1 MKGTLV
7 NSAAVMIG
15 SGLGL
20 MLKKGIPLR
29 LQQTLMQGLGL
40 AVILIGLQMAFKTQN
55 ILIVIFSLTLG
66 GVIGELLRIDAM
78 LDRVGNWVTR
88 KFSTESGNAGQG
100 FISASLVFC
109 VGAMAVVG
117 AVQEG
122 LTGDATTLYAKSM
135 LDGVTSIVFASTM
148 GAGVALSAATV
159 LVYQGGLTLLTG
171 IFGSMINDALI
182 KEITAVGGIL
192 IVGIACS
199 MLEIKKIN
207 VANLLPA
214 IPVAAIITLMWP
226 A

>member
-7 NSAAVMIG
+7 NAAAVLAG

-20 MLKKGIPLR
+20 LLKKEIPAR
-29 LQQTLMQGLGL
+29 FQKTLMQGLGL
-40 AVILIGLQMAFKTQN
+40 AVILIGLQMAMKTQN

-66 GVIGELLRIDAM
+66 ALIGEALNLGAW
-78 LDRVGNWVTR
+78 LDRIGGWVTDR
-88 KFSTESGNAGQG
+88 FSTAGGNAGQG

-109 VGAMAVVG
+109 VGAMSIVG
-117 AVQEG
+117 AIQDG

-135 LDGVTSIVFASTM
+135 LDGITSVVFASAM
-148 GAGVALSAATV
+148 GAGVALSAVMV
-159 LVYQGGLTLLTG
+159 LVYQGLITFLAGWFST
-171 IFGSMINDALI
+171 IISDALV

-214 IPVAAIITLMWP
+214 IPVAAIITLLWP

>member
-7 NSAAVMIG
+7 NSVAVLAG

-20 MLKKGIPLR
+20 LLKREIPAR
-29 LQQTLMQGLGL
+29 FQQILQQGLGL
-40 AVILIGLQMAFKTQN
+40 AVILIGLQMALKTQN
-55 ILIVIFSLTLG
+55 ILIVIFSMTIGALLG
-66 GVIGELLRIDAM
+66 EFFQIGAR
-78 LDRVGNWVTR
+78 LDRVGDWVTAR
-88 KFSTESGNAGQG
+88 FSTVSGNAGQG

-109 VGAMAVVG
+109 VGAMSLVG
-117 AVQEG
+117 AMQEG
-122 LTGDATTLYAKSM
+122 LTGDATTLYAKSL
-135 LDGVTSIVFASTM
+135 LDGVTSVVFASAM
-148 GAGVALSAATV
+148 GAGVALSAITV
-159 LVYQGGLTLLTG
+159 LIYQGVITFLAGWFST
-171 IFGSMINDALI
+171 IISDALI

-214 IPVAAIITLMWP
+214 IPVAAILTLLWP